1 MYETDSLGK
10 RQADPVQLVAD
21 NITGEGETLFVAQGR
36 VELDR
41 TDLKA
46 RGDSAMLDNVRQF
59 SRLMKQPVVES
70 KSSQPF
76 TLRGK
81 VIDVFGRTRR
91 LDRIL
96 SKDSASAVSKDLNL
110 TADTVDLRVAN
121 NQLQSAFAFGPG
133 PNLATAVTKGRTII
147 AESLYVDMPEQR
159 IRELHAIGSAYAESD
174 PDSNKVTT
182 AERDWLRGDT
192 IVAMFDSTAQRDT
205 TAPRDTT
212 TQPAIREL
220 LARGAASSFYQ
231 IPSDKGGKQKPGLN
245 YVRGDAIR
253 VDFRER
259 EVQTVTVENQ
269 AAGIYL
275 EPVTDSTAQ
284 RGAQRPPAAPR
295 RPPQSRP

>member
-1 MYETDSLGK
+1 MVSP
-10 RQADPVQLVAD
+10 RSQSRSAVV
-21 NITGEGETLFVAQGR
+21 TLF
-36 VELDR
+36 
-41 TDLKA
+41 
-46 RGDSAMLDNVRQF
+46 
-59 SRLMKQPVVES
+59 ES
-70 KSSQPF
+70 
-76 TLRGK
+76 G
-81 VIDVFGRTRR
+81 
-91 LDRIL
+91 
-96 SKDSASAVSKDLNL
+96 
-110 TADTVDLRVAN
+110 
-121 NQLQSAFAFGPG
+121 
-133 PNLATAVTKGRTII
+133 
-147 AESLYVDMPEQR
+147 SL
-159 IRELHAIGSAYAESD
+159 SAYAESD

-220 LARGAASSFYQ
+220 RARGAASSFYQ

-284 RGAQRPPAAPR
+284 RSTQRPPAAPR